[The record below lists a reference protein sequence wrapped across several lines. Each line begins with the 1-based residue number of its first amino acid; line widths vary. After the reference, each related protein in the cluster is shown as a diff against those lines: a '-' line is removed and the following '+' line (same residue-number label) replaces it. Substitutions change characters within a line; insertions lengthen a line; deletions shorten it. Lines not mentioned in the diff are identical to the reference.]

1 MNLEQ
6 SLICLNE
13 VQKSLKGKSKLSP
26 FDYYIWGELI
36 EVYIIQ
42 NQNIYVKDFVD
53 YISKKT
59 IISKTKIMTSLKK
72 LKRLEFIDKHRSEID
87 ERCIFLTIEKHQY
100 DLYKILDNSVSKQLS
115 KLNYR
120 EESLNETLQ
129 SIQSI

>member
-13 VQKSLKGKSKLSP
+13 VQKSIKGKSKLSP

-36 EVYIIQ
+36 KIYIAQDQIVYI
-42 NQNIYVKDFVD
+42 KDFVE

-59 IISKTKIMTSLKK
+59 IISKTRIMTSLKK
-72 LKRLEFIDKHRSEID
+72 LNRIGLLNKHRSEID

-100 DLYKILDNSVSKQLS
+100 DLYKTLDDSVSKQLS
-115 KLNYR
+115 KLNYGK
-120 EESLNETLQ
+120 EK
-129 SIQSI
+129 IK